1 MTDEEL
7 YPRMRALKTSIE
19 QKLVKL
25 DGPKA
30 DVASLKQRVT
40 SELGLHGGAF
50 NSARVAANRKPAE
63 ARSWFDTVL
72 KSGVAYGVWDQGDLV
87 EMAKAY
93 PHVPLPTANGEAAAK
108 VTNNIPVRGRPR
120 RDRRPTT
127 AA

>member
-7 YPRMRALKTSIE
+7 YPRMRELKSSIE

-30 DVASLKQRVT
+30 DVASLKQRVK

-63 ARSWFDTVL
+63 ARWWFDTVL
-72 KSGVAYGVWDQGDLV
+72 KSGVAYGVWDQGDLL
-87 EMAKAY
+87 EMARAY
-93 PHVPLPTANGEAAAK
+93 PHVPLPAPDVDK
-108 VTNNIPVRGRPR
+108 VTELPRGRGRPR
-120 RDRRPTT
+120 RRPDDHPP